1 MQLSHNMQASL
12 FINIVVIYPSYSL
25 TQLKL
30 TMLYNLNLDIICV
43 IYNLNLDR
51 FSFPKTRF
59 TLRIFGVIELL
70 N

>member
-1 MQLSHNMQASL
+1 MQLSMLHNMQASL

-43 IYNLNLDR
+43 IYNLNSWID
-51 FSFPKTRF
+51 FHFPKRASRF
-59 TLRIFGVIELL
+59 VFLE
-70 N
+70 